1 VGAIWALRL
10 VGNLTAWLGDTA
22 GGQAYWRQALERGEA
37 VSLRLADDVRK
48 WMLWAAWWG
57 PLDVEEMIR
66 FCDETIES
74 TPSKHL
80 EATSMLMRGVA
91 RTTRG
96 ELNEGRAEIA
106 AGRGLLRDIGDW
118 ISWAG
123 SSMVEAE
130 TELGVGNP
138 ERAYEVL
145 VEGHDA
151 LAERAEK
158 GFLATV
164 IGLRAQVALEL
175 GRDDE
180 ALQLAD
186 EVQAIAAVDDFDPH
200 ARGRFVRAVVLARRG
215 DITAADEFL
224 AASAALIGPT
234 DYAILHFDLAVARA
248 EIAQLAGRREEQ
260 RAALERAL
268 SIAEAKGSV
277 VAADRVREALAEL

>member
-1 VGAIWALRL
+1 
-10 VGNLTAWLGDTA
+10 
-22 GGQAYWRQALERGEA
+22 
-37 VSLRLADDVRK
+37 
-48 WMLWAAWWG
+48 
-57 PLDVEEMIR
+57 
-66 FCDETIES
+66 
-74 TPSKHL
+74 
-80 EATSMLMRGVA
+80 
-91 RTTRG
+91 
-96 ELNEGRAEIA
+96 
-106 AGRGLLRDIGDW
+106 
-118 ISWAG
+118 
-123 SSMVEAE
+123 MVEAE

-224 AASAALIGPT
+224 AASAALIDPT